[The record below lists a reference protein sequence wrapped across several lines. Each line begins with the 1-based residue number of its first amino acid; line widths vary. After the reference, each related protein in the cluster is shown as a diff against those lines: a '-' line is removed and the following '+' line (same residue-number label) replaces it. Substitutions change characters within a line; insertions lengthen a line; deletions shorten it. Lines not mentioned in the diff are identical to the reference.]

1 MKSILAIAC
10 GLLFVS
16 NVQTTKST
24 NDLLKELETK
34 LQNNLVSKLDA
45 QGVKQL

>member
-1 MKSILAIAC
+1 MKSAIVLLC

-16 NVQTTKST
+16 TVQTKST
-24 NDLLKELETK
+24 NELLKELETK
-34 LQNNLVSKLDA
+34 LQSSLVSKLDA